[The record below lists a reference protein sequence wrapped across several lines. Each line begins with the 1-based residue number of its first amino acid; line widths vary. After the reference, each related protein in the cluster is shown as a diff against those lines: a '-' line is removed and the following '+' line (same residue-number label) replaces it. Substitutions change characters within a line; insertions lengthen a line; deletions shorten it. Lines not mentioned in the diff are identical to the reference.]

1 MLVVCAT
8 VRNVGPKRAKRCPMR
23 KNCLFGT
30 TEEFCDE
37 AGGERGRLHDN
48 VEKAIRPFNGAPSA
62 LHACSSSP
70 ILSLMF
76 FSTE

>member
-8 VRNVGPKRAKRCPMR
+8 VRTVGPKRAKRCPMR

-37 AGGERGRLHDN
+37 AGGERG
-48 VEKAIRPFNGAPSA
+48 APA
-62 LHACSSSP
+62 
-70 ILSLMF
+70 
-76 FSTE
+76 